1 MNESYIKSFYKN
13 GEGRMPS
20 SKFVNYSNEI
30 INKFKDKVSKKDF
43 FTLIEKKIKDEGY
56 FLVEGIFSPNYE
68 TAIIFALN
76 DNFGLKKAG
85 EMINWE
91 KQEK

>member
-43 FTLIEKKIKDEGY
+43 FTLIAG
-56 FLVEGIFSPNYE
+56 V
-68 TAIIFALN
+68 LN
-76 DNFGLKKAG
+76 IGQYHLLN
-85 EMINWE
+85 
-91 KQEK
+91 